1 MMIKIPFCGIDDV
14 ANFIYYLAS
23 EQNKTIYTVLFYD
36 EAKKLVQELLRI
48 EGTEIDSI
56 ELLEPTYDGYD
67 KEYYIALDNDLEIS
81 VEKAYHNNIY
91 YRFGDDNT
99 VVLLHGNANPKIVEA
114 ASYSNLFQIELCKPE
129 EEGSE
134 EDFECSDDECEIE
147 MYEIDYNKMMEY
159 VLNKLLGDY
168 HCSS

>member
-14 ANFIYYLAS
+14 ADFIYYLAS
-23 EQNKTIYTVLFYD
+23 EQNKTIYAVLFYD

-56 ELLEPTYDGYD
+56 ELFEPTYDGYN
-67 KEYYIALDNDLEIS
+67 KEYYIVFDKDLEIS
-81 VEKAYHNNIY
+81 VEKAYHNDVY
-91 YRFGDDNT
+91 HRFGDNNT
-99 VVLLHGNANPKIVEA
+99 VVLVQENVNPKVVKV

-129 EEGSE
+129 EEDSEE

-147 MYEIDYNKMMEY
+147 MYEIDYDELMKY
-159 VLNKLLGDY
+159 ILNKLLEE
-168 HCSS
+168 

>member
-1 MMIKIPFCGIDDV
+1 MIKIPFCGIDDV
-14 ANFIYYLAS
+14 ADFIYYLAS
-23 EQNKTIYTVLFYD
+23 EQNKMIYVVLFYD
-36 EAKKLVQELLRI
+36 EAKKLLQELLRI

-67 KEYYIALDNDLEIS
+67 KEYYIAFDNDLEIS

-99 VVLLHGNANPKIVEA
+99 VVLVQNNVNPKVVKA
-114 ASYSNLFQIELCKPE
+114 ASYSNLFQIELCKS
-129 EEGSE
+129 EGEDSEE

-147 MYEIDYNKMMEY
+147 MHEIDYDELIEY
-159 VLNKLLGDY
+159 ALNKLLEE
-168 HCSS
+168 